1 MVISKYHNPEDGIYL
16 DRTLTDVVKLL
27 SCMMVAIHHY
37 ANYAISTGYSG
48 NIILRLF
55 STQGGYLGVA
65 LFFFLSG
72 YGLMKSESKH
82 HLGFKAFVVMR
93 FGKVFLPV
101 LLVTLLWLPIYLFVV
116 TGGGANDN
124 WAHLLWW
131 MGDDVMWFVKTL
143 ALQYL
148 FFYIYAAVRQ
158 SKPKHRLFFLVL
170 ITVIA
175 FFISYFVQIRH
186 AISLPLFYLG
196 ILIADFEKP
205 CRKALSKVLLTIC
218 LMVAMVGICYWGRN
232 NMMTFHA
239 MFNYIAILPVL
250 LFFANYKVSF
260 ERIPSWIG
268 GSSFDVYLVHNKGL
282 IFLRHSMG
290 IVPLWLFVTVT
301 IATTA
306 SFYGLR
312 KLLRL

>member
-1 MVISKYHNPEDGIYL
+1 
-16 DRTLTDVVKLL
+16 
-27 SCMMVAIHHY
+27 
-37 ANYAISTGYSG
+37 
-48 NIILRLF
+48 
-55 STQGGYLGVA
+55 
-65 LFFFLSG
+65 
-72 YGLMKSESKH
+72 
-82 HLGFKAFVVMR
+82 
-93 FGKVFLPV
+93 
-101 LLVTLLWLPIYLFVV
+101 
-116 TGGGANDN
+116 
-124 WAHLLWW
+124 

-158 SKPKHRLFFLVL
+158 SKPKHRLSLLVI
-170 ITVIA
+170 ITVIS
-175 FFISYFVQIRH
+175 FFVSYFVQIRH

-205 CRKALSKVLLTIC
+205 CRKALSKVLLTVC
-218 LMVAMVGICYWGRN
+218 LMVAMVGICYWGRS
-232 NMMTFHA
+232 NMMTFHI
-239 MFNYIAILPVL
+239 MFNYIALLPVL

-268 GSSFDVYLVHNKGL
+268 GSSFDVYLVHNKAL
-282 IFLRHSMG
+282 MLLCHSMG